1 MDRFLIITKKHKIMF
16 VEKTT
21 EEIALLGPEDLKAY
35 NAEKKA
41 ATKASE
47 KGAKSAGI
55 TKEFY
60 DKKGAET
67 LENYKKGGTAATVNL
82 TNKTLVEFTK
92 DFGYFKKGQSQEV
105 SDVALA
111 IYESKEVVK
120 KL

>member
-1 MDRFLIITKKHKIMF
+1 MF
-16 VEKTT
+16 TEKTP
-21 EEIALLGPEDLKAY
+21 EEIAALNPEQLKAY

-41 ATKASE
+41 HDAQLAKDAAKAN
-47 KGAKSAGI
+47 KSVGS

-67 LENYKKGGTAATVNL
+67 LENYKKGGTATVVNL
-82 TNKTLVEFTK
+82 TNKTLVEFTE
-92 DFGYFKKGQSQEV
+92 DFGFFKKGHKQEV

-111 IYESKEVVK
+111 IYEGKSVIK